1 MKDQYVYVIGNK
13 LYVNLTN
20 RCSNACDFCVRNYD
34 SDHAAKHG
42 YEGYDLWLDKEPSA
56 NDVEEMA
63 TRVLAGRKDIE
74 EVVFCGFGEPTY
86 RLDVMCEVADFAHAR
101 GLRTRVNTN
110 GQGSEINGRDI
121 SADIASHIDTV
132 NVSLNATDAE
142 KYDGICHSIYGK
154 RGFDVMLDFAK
165 KCVMRGADVVLS
177 VVDIIGEEEIE
188 KAQAIA
194 DSIGA
199 RLRVRAMIHE
209 SDC

>member
-1 MKDQYVYVIGNK
+1 M
-13 LYVNLTN
+13 
-20 RCSNACDFCVRNYD
+20 
-34 SDHAAKHG
+34 
-42 YEGYDLWLDKEPSA
+42 
-56 NDVEEMA
+56 
-63 TRVLAGRKDIE
+63 LADRKDIE

-142 KYDGICHSIYGK
+142 KYDEICHSIYGK
-154 RGFDVMLDFAK
+154 RGFEAMLDFAK

>member
-34 SDHAAKHG
+34 SGPAAKHG

-63 TRVLAGRKDIE
+63 TRVLADRKDIE

-142 KYDGICHSIYGK
+142 KYDEICHSIYCK
-154 RGFDVMLDFAK
+154 RGFDAMLDFAK

>member
-34 SDHAAKHG
+34 SDPAAKHG

-132 NVSLNATDAE
+132 NVSLNATGAD
-142 KYDGICHSIYGK
+142 KYDEICHSIYGK

>member
-34 SDHAAKHG
+34 SDPAAKHG

-63 TRVLAGRKDIE
+63 TRVLADGKDIE

-110 GQGSEINGRDI
+110 GQGREINGRDI

-132 NVSLNATDAE
+132 NVSLNANASE
-142 KYDGICHSIYGK
+142 KYAATCPTLYCQTGLYSIPNIATICLT
-154 RGFDVMLDFAK
+154 R
-165 KCVMRGADVVLS
+165 
-177 VVDIIGEEEIE
+177 
-188 KAQAIA
+188 
-194 DSIGA
+194 
-199 RLRVRAMIHE
+199 
-209 SDC
+209 

>member
-1 MKDQYVYVIGNK
+1 M
-13 LYVNLTN
+13 
-20 RCSNACDFCVRNYD
+20 
-34 SDHAAKHG
+34 
-42 YEGYDLWLDKEPSA
+42 
-56 NDVEEMA
+56 
-63 TRVLAGRKDIE
+63 LADGKDIE

-142 KYDGICHSIYGK
+142 KYDEICHSIYGK

-188 KAQAIA
+188 KAQEIA

>member
-34 SDHAAKHG
+34 SDPAAKHG

-63 TRVLAGRKDIE
+63 TRVLADGKDIE

-132 NVSLNATDAE
+132 NVSLNATDVE
-142 KYDGICHSIYGK
+142 KYDEICHSIYGK